1 MSRPSFSSPGEGFG
15 LVVAEVEAVAILA
28 AAPSPAFLSVRV
40 LVVSFIVSRVAVS
53 ASGVVIL
60 VTVADGP
67 EKPVEQPADSA
78 SPNLG
83 VGVSAAT
90 VSIQIE
96 KIVQH

>member
-1 MSRPSFSSPGEGFG
+1 MSRPSFSSPDEGFG

-67 EKPVEQPADSA
+67 EKPVKQPADSA

-90 VSIQIE
+90 VSVQIE

>member
-28 AAPSPAFLSVRV
+28 ASPSPAFLSVRV
-40 LVVSFIVSRVAVS
+40 LAVSFIVSRVAVS

-90 VSIQIE
+90 VSVQIE

>member
-60 VTVADGP
+60 VTIADGP

-90 VSIQIE
+90 VSVQIE